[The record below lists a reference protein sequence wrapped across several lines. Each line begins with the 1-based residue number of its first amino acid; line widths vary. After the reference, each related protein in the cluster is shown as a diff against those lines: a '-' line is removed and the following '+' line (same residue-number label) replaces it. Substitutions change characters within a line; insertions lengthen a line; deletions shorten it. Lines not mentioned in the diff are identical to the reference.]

1 MDRSLKLS
9 FGTQCFCRPEFP
21 PTFYEVI
28 ILTISDKVNQLL
40 RIRNHIII
48 PQHDIKRGYD
58 ANYPVN
64 ELDKVINLLYL
75 RKKFAGDLL

>member
-1 MDRSLKLS
+1 MNFEHR
-9 FGTQCFCRPEFP
+9 
-21 PTFYEVI
+21 
-28 ILTISDKVNQLL
+28 VNQLL

-64 ELDKVINLLYL
+64 GIDKLIDLYH
-75 RKKFAGDLL
+75 ASMGW